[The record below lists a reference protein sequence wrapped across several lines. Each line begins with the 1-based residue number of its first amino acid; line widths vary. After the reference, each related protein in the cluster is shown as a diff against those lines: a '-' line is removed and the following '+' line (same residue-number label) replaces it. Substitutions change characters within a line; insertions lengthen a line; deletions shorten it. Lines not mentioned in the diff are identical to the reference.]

1 MTGFLLPVLLP
12 AWVAF
17 CAWASYRVGEL
28 FTDNPLRAEL
38 KALIFVALLPLL
50 VMDELLGKAQFD
62 RLCAETALMTLHAPR
77 LADRRAE
84 VTETPAQPV
93 VGLLLPVQAGKRLYV
108 DRATGETLV
117 SLGFLQAS
125 GGKLSRALQGKA
137 AAPLTFSG
145 ECEPRQWQ
153 GLFQVLGI
161 RMTSAAHVGHLSP
174 LGHPLA
180 RGGR

>member
-17 CAWASYRVGEL
+17 CAWASHRVGEL

-77 LADRRAE
+77 LAGRRAE
-84 VTETPAQPV
+84 VTETPALPV
-93 VGLLLPVQAGKRLYV
+93 AGLVLPVQAGKRFYL
-108 DRATGETLV
+108 DQASGEPLV

-125 GGKLSRALQGKA
+125 GGKLSRALQGEA
-137 AAPLTFSG
+137 SVPLTFGG

-153 GLFQVLGI
+153 ELFQVLGI
-161 RMTSAAHVGHLSP
+161 RLAGAAYLGHLGP

-180 RGGR
+180 QGGR